1 VTRRISALAAALALL
16 GYALPARAVEREHS
30 LSLGVGA
37 ATLDIASKGSADWGA
52 GAAISYTYGLSDAF
66 NFMAEGSW
74 SVVSLNES
82 APNAPNMVSTLNV
95 GAGYVFDVVR
105 WVPYAGLLA
114 GTSLMN
120 GGGIGGL
127 KFVPEAVV
135 ALGFD
140 YRIDRSFSLGVALRQ
155 AFFTDPSTYPSY
167 SQAFARVGYV
177 WGW

>member
-1 VTRRISALAAALALL
+1 VTRGITALVAALVL
-16 GYALPARAVEREHS
+16 GYASPAAAVEREHS
-30 LSLGVGA
+30 LSLGAGA
-37 ATLDIASKGSADWGA
+37 AMLDVSSKGSPSWGA
-52 GAAISYTYGLSDAF
+52 GAAIAYSYGLSDAF
-66 NFMAEGSW
+66 NFLAEGSW
-74 SVVSLNES
+74 STVALNET
-82 APNAPNMVSTLNV
+82 APNAPSMISTLN
-95 GAGYVFDVVR
+95 AGVSYVFDVVR

-140 YRIDRSFSLGVALRQ
+140 YRIDRSLSLGLALRQ